1 MECYNVVLSKIDHTF
16 SSFCICQM
24 IIQSCLRVS
33 GPLKKVKL
41 ITCYVGLGEDSG
53 RKFFVWSTLL
63 ILGDHFSLFLADP
76 FGKLHRKWMYVP
88 ITVSVLVGVFQ
99 SVTVGC
105 MCMCVR
111 SQRIVTLN
119 VMGHNLSLSLIGP
132 AGINYFCVLIYS
144 KKNTPAGYL
153 QYYSNDFMS

>member
-41 ITCYVGLGEDSG
+41 ITCYVGVRGGFWEE
-53 RKFFVWSTLL
+53 FFVWSTLL

-76 FGKLHRKWMYVP
+76 LVSCIESGVCSYNCISSGGFFSLYSGVHVYVC
-88 ITVSVLVGVFQ
+88 TVTEDCYTECYGAQ
-99 SVTVGC
+99 SV
-105 MCMCVR
+105 
-111 SQRIVTLN
+111 IVSYSVQLYKLLLCAN
-119 VMGHNLSLSLIGP
+119 ILQKKYPCGLP
-132 AGINYFCVLIYS
+132 AILF
-144 KKNTPAGYL
+144 
-153 QYYSNDFMS
+153 